1 MGVQTPPWKGG
12 GVLAMMTYKE
22 RLHTKEVLFKPQMH
36 PVRVEVSRELTHLI
50 QLPASSQHF
59 MRRSPSILGRY
70 VEDVLFFSGG

>member
-1 MGVQTPPWKGG
+1 MEVQTPPWKGG
-12 GVLAMMTYKE
+12 GKLAMMTYKE

-36 PVRVEVSRELTHLI
+36 PVRVGVSRELTHLI